1 MPPVRFYGSMGQK
14 KRSAVRKFVKL
25 VNQQVSL
32 PVPPTAMSGPSG
44 GIVVYC
50 GISGATDRLERAARA
65 AMSQASQEVLTTEN
79 EWVVGV
85 PQRTK

>member
-1 MPPVRFYGSMGQK
+1 MPPVKFHGSMGEK
-14 KRSAVRKFVKL
+14 KRTAVRRFVKL
-25 VNQQVSL
+25 VHQKVPL
-32 PVPPTAMSGPSG
+32 PARPTAMSGPSG

-50 GISGATDRLERAARA
+50 EIKGNTERLERVARA
-65 AMSQASQEVLTTEN
+65 AMSQASQEVLTTNN

>member
-1 MPPVRFYGSMGQK
+1 MPPVRFYGSMGEK

-32 PVPPTAMSGPSG
+32 PVRPTAMSGPSG

-50 GISGATDRLERAARA
+50 GISGATDKLERVARA
-65 AMSQASQEVLTTEN
+65 AMSQASQEVLMTKN